1 MDMDVLIC
9 LYRKGIEFYSSLCDV
24 IESLA
29 SNANKFTAERGQ
41 ERDKLVERIESTRS
55 SREQEMLKEKL
66 NKYTTA
72 PTPSAPTVPQI
83 DTNPSVTQL
92 VDKTR
97 EMTLGGN
104 NTSNMYGPQPTASP
118 LTPSTYSTQSQPYST
133 TLAQPTAYTNF
144 TMPQQQQ
151 QQHQQQYQLP
161 QSQPPAQQQQQQPDT
176 LQRAPSY
183 SSNPTASYPAL
194 STSSYAQSSPVV
206 PPPMPP
212 KENFNR
218 APPLQ
223 TMPSYPPNNM
233 YGSNTMP
240 VPMSPSTPMMPQQ
253 QPAPQSYSQRYQQ
266 PAASIPPP
274 QSTPTSYPL
283 AQQQQQPPPL
293 PSKPPQMQTQP
304 LSSPVTSTAPSY
316 YPMLSSSAISGYRQ
330 PQQQQPNP
338 PPMPQQPQQPYVSAP
353 PPPINIQSQQ
363 PLSGAQQ
370 QPPLPA
376 APPQYQQMQPPVG
389 YWQQQQ
395 QQQPNPSNMGQS
407 YNTTNGGSLLD

>member
-1 MDMDVLIC
+1 M
-9 LYRKGIEFYSSLCDV
+9 

-83 DTNPSVTQL
+83 DTSPSVTQL

-151 QQHQQQYQLP
+151 QHQQQYQLP
-161 QSQPPAQQQQQQPDT
+161 QSQPPTQQQQQQPDT

-194 STSSYAQSSPVV
+194 STSSYAQSSPVA

-212 KENFNR
+212 RENFNR

-233 YGSNTMP
+233 YSTTMP
-240 VPMSPSTPMMPQQ
+240 VPMSPFTPMMPQQ
-253 QPAPQSYSQRYQQ
+253 QPAPQLYSQRYQQ
-266 PAASIPPP
+266 PAVSIPPP
-274 QSTPTSYPL
+274 QSTPTSYSL

-304 LSSPVTSTAPSY
+304 LSPPVTSTAPSY

-338 PPMPQQPQQPYVSAP
+338 PPMPQQPQQPYMSAP
-353 PPPINIQSQQ
+353 PAPINIQSQQ

-370 QPPLPA
+370 QQPLPA
-376 APPQYQQMQPPVG
+376 APPQYQQTQPPVG

-395 QQQPNPSNMGQS
+395 QQQPNPANMGQS